1 MRAKIKDYLQTIQYI
16 DERER
21 CMGVLFINDER
32 VEGQY
37 NSHGFSYIGARK
49 IMRDIEEGPIG
60 LELLVEDD

>member
-1 MRAKIKDYLQTIQYI
+1 
-16 DERER
+16 
-21 CMGVLFINDER
+21 MGVLFINDER